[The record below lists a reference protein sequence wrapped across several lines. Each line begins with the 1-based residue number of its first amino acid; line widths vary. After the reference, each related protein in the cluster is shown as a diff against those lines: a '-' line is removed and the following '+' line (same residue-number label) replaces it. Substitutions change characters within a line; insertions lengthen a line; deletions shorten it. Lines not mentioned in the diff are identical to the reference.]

1 MDETQP
7 RLQPLRIPPGWRVEW
22 NTWFE
27 IDPTVDNLRAG
38 YFGGSSLFMATH
50 EARRLYLDLE
60 WRPED
65 ELAGEFALTVH
76 YTPWLRTERG
86 RRRKNLP
93 IDPNT
98 ARLVYEFRTRDRLI
112 AVREVEAA
120 LVGRAEWQEPN

>member
-1 MDETQP
+1 MGAPQP
-7 RLQPLRIPPGWRVEW
+7 PLQPLRIPPGWRIEW

-27 IDPTVDNLRAG
+27 IDPTTGNVRAG

-65 ELAGEFALTVH
+65 DPAGEFVLTVH
-76 YTPWLRTERG
+76 YTPWLRTESG
-86 RRRKNLP
+86 RRRKNAP
-93 IDPNT
+93 VDRST
-98 ARLVYEFRTRDRLI
+98 ARLVFEFRTRDRSM